1 MASATAQRETDRA
14 RTSHVRGSSSWG
26 QPEGIVMTTRPEARG
41 LTVVALALSLLVAAP
56 AAAQGTAECGG
67 FDRPIVFGELGYES
81 ADILTDLARFVLEA
95 GFGCETDAIPGATLP
110 ILQGVVRGDIDVDME
125 VWTDNTPPFWHEA
138 MAAGTIRELSPVFDD
153 AAQGFYVPRYLVEGD
168 AERGIEPLAPDLRSV
183 FDLPQ
188 YSELF
193 RDPEQPDKGRFYNCV
208 IGWYCEGV
216 NNVKMVVYELEDH
229 FTNFRPGTGIALET
243 TMAAAYARGEPWLG
257 YYWEPTGIMGR
268 LDMLRLEEPPYDEE
282 CFEHMNQMAE
292 DDTPELATTACDYPI
307 VVAVVG
313 LGADFTDTIP
323 TQIETFLDAFYLPTA
338 TINELLAYIEEQ
350 DASTYETALYF
361 LREHPDAW
369 ADWLAEVDPEVSER
383 LRSALR

>member
-1 MASATAQRETDRA
+1 MNTPIIIRRLAAA
-14 RTSHVRGSSSWG
+14 
-26 QPEGIVMTTRPEARG
+26 I
-41 LTVVALALSLLVAAP
+41 LALALLASGP
-56 AAAQGTAECGG
+56 ALAQDATECGG
-67 FDRPIVFGELGYES
+67 FDRPIVFGELGYDS

-125 VWTDNTPPFWHEA
+125 VWTDNTPPFWREA

-153 AAQGFYVPRYLVEGD
+153 AEQGFYVPRYLVEGD

-188 YSELF
+188 YAELF

-243 TMAAAYARGEPWLG
+243 TMATAYARGEPWLG

-282 CFEHMNQMAE
+282 CFEHMNIMAE
-292 DDTPELATTACDYPI
+292 ADTPELATTACDYPI

-313 LGADFTDTIP
+313 LGADFADTIP
-323 TQIETFLDAFYLPTA
+323 GPIETFLDAMQLPTE
-338 TINELLAYIEEQ
+338 TINELLAYIEEH
-350 DASTYETALYF
+350 DASTQDTALFF
-361 LREHPDAW
+361 LRERPEMWEA
-369 ADWLAEVDPEVSER
+369 WLADVDPAVTEGV
-383 LRSALR
+383 RSALR